1 MKRTARIRWFAGLL
15 LAGVGSPLH
24 AQVVRGR
31 VVDADAKPLR
41 GVVVMATSPTGRDTV
56 QALTST
62 AGQFELRWARSSDT
76 ISFRLLRLGF
86 RPMTGQSIALRAGVV
101 ETPDFVFESPAIAL
115 ARVDIRASSTCR
127 LMTDSAMLV
136 SRVWD
141 EVDKALV
148 VESMARDGNTMSA
161 EWARYQRTES
171 RRGSPQ
177 QTRTLELYAGNTQR
191 VFRSRPSGEIAR
203 EGYVTR
209 VGDTTTFVAPDP
221 DVFRSAVFRQT
232 HCFAL
237 REDRERGAMIG
248 VEFRPATARDGIV
261 DISGIAWL
269 STAPWQLLHI
279 DFAYEGLPGDVPS
292 ADRGGT
298 VALDTLEGG
307 EWLITSWR
315 VRFPRVVRRAS
326 TSVRLSTTAALSPSA
341 SWEVAS
347 VEEAGGL
354 LRAARR
360 GDRRLT
366 ATLPTHT
373 TVRVQ
378 SGDSS
383 LVKDAAVTL
392 VEGMLSVSIASGG
405 VADFGLLP
413 PGRWTVRLA
422 SPLLDSLDVSSPTR
436 EIEVWP
442 DRPTVIE
449 WSLPKFITI
458 ARACSAVGDPTY
470 AGIVQ
475 GQLTGIVGGSYKDV
489 DVRVV
494 YARLDEKALR
504 SGIVRRND
512 QELRLKSDVN
522 GRWRACGLPRGGDA
536 TITATLREQSWKR
549 TVRVDPDRPFTR
561 MALELIPYA
570 TVATVATSTNA
581 DTLSATSK
589 AAGGFVVSRAEMMAR
604 RLPVVWQYLR
614 SAPGLRLIT
623 YGDGVYATSSRTSI
637 ESLETARPCVVT
649 VLVDGVRL
657 VPRASLGIDL
667 RELPMPEIVERI
679 TVYDGATSVPIA
691 LASMDTGSRCGMIVV
706 ETRR

>member
-1 MKRTARIRWFAGLL
+1 MTRTAKIHCVAAVLFAALSQP
-15 LAGVGSPLH
+15 VR
-24 AQVVRGR
+24 AQMVRGR
-31 VVDADAKPLR
+31 VVDANAKPLR
-41 GVVVMATSPTGRDTV
+41 GVVVMATSPSNRDTV
-56 QALTST
+56 RALTT
-62 AGQFELRWARSSDT
+62 AGGQFELRWARSSDT
-76 ISFRLLRLGF
+76 IALRLLRLGF
-86 RPMTGQSIALRAGVV
+86 RPMTGQSIALRTGVV
-101 ETPDFVFESPAIAL
+101 ETPDIVFVSPTVTL
-115 ARVDIRASSTCR
+115 AQVDVRANSTCR
-127 LMTDSAMLV
+127 LIGDSALVV
-136 SRVWD
+136 SRLWD

-148 VESMARDGNTMSA
+148 LESMARDGGTMSA
-161 EWARYQRTES
+161 EWARYQRTQS
-171 RRGSPQ
+171 LRVARQ
-177 QTRTLELYAGNTQR
+177 DTRSLELYAGKTQR
-191 VFRSRPSGEIAR
+191 VFRSRPSEEIAR
-203 EGYVTR
+203 NGYVTR
-209 VGDTTTFVAPDP
+209 FADSTVFVAPDP
-221 DVFRSAVFRQT
+221 DVFRSAAFRRS

-237 REDRERGAMIG
+237 REDRERLGMIG
-248 VEFRPATARDGIV
+248 VEFRPATARDDIV
-261 DISGIAWL
+261 EISGTAWL
-269 STAPWQLLHI
+269 STTPWQLVRI
-279 DFAYEGLPGDVPS
+279 DFAYEGLPGDVSPI
-292 ADRGGT
+292 DRGGT
-298 VALDTLEGG
+298 VSLDTLEGG

-315 VRFPRVVRRAS
+315 VRFPRLIRRAS

-360 GDRRLT
+360 GDRRLS
-366 ATLPTHT
+366 AALPTHT

-383 LVKDAAVTL
+383 LVQDAAVTL
-392 VEGMLSVSIASGG
+392 VEGMLSVPIASSG
-405 VADFGLLP
+405 VTDFGLLP

-422 SPLLDSLDVSSPTR
+422 SPLLDSLDITSPTR

-442 DRPTVIE
+442 DRPTAIE
-449 WSLPKFITI
+449 WSLPKFTTI
-458 ARACSAVGDPTY
+458 ARACGAVGDPTY

-494 YARLDEKALR
+494 YARIDEKALR
-504 SGIVRRND
+504 GGTVRRND
-512 QELRLKSDVN
+512 QELRLKPDAN
-522 GRWRACGLPRGGDA
+522 GRWRVCGLPRGGDA

-570 TVATVATSTNA
+570 IVATVSTLTNA
-581 DTLSATSK
+581 DTVPAASK
-589 AAGGFVVSRAEMMAR
+589 VAGGFVVSRAEMVAR

-623 YGDGVYATSSRTSI
+623 HGDGVYATSSRTSI

-657 VPRASLGIDL
+657 VPRAPLGIDL

-691 LASMDTGSRCGMIVV
+691 LASLDTGSRCGMIVV